1 MQRYRQIA
9 GPPFRT
15 ATAAWEV
22 VAALITDTLI
32 ASDRIT
38 ATDVTIA
45 LTPLNGLGAA
55 LIAGGHLESAP
66 LVLVSNGLHVSLT
79 VATGDA
85 AVGVE
90 ENLNPVPG
98 GSAAT
103 TDWILHIPAPAPLAS
118 ILATTEKQS
127 SHLSIDPAPA
137 DSPVEASTVVDAGLV
152 DLSALDGLQTSS

>member
-15 ATAAWEV
+15 ATAAWGV
-22 VAALITDTLI
+22 VTTLITDTLI
-32 ASDRIT
+32 ASGRIT
-38 ATDVTIA
+38 TIDVATA

-55 LIAGGHLESAP
+55 LIAGGHLENAP
-66 LVLVSNGLHVSLT
+66 LVLVSNGLYLSLI

-85 AVGVE
+85 AVEVE

-103 TDWILHIPAPAPLAS
+103 TDWMLYLPAPAPLPS
-118 ILATTEKQS
+118 ILATAEKQS
-127 SHLSIDPAPA
+127 SHLSIDSAPA
-137 DSPVEASTVVDAGLV
+137 YSLVGASTVENAGLV
-152 DLSALDGLQTSS
+152 DLSALDGLQASS